1 MHMEH
6 KFPQIKPLPF
16 AKVFRKADAN
26 AIDLIAQL
34 LECTPTERQG
44 AIDTIV
50 YPFFDELRDPSTKL
64 SNSRYNTGQVRE
76 LPPLF
81 DFTRHELS
89 IRPSLNPRL
98 VLPHIRP
105 ILASKGLDIDNLT
118 PLTRQEMLA
127 KAVSVQADVPASASP
142 KSASPVRNI

>member
-81 DFTRHELS
+81 DFTRHDCFVISSRDSRETPGGYRVSTGSRNVICLLS
-89 IRPSLNPRL
+89 
-98 VLPHIRP
+98 LP
-105 ILASKGLDIDNLT
+105 GLI
-118 PLTRQEMLA
+118 
-127 KAVSVQADVPASASP
+127 
-142 KSASPVRNI
+142 NIIQLFHGEAQKLLYSRYISFPNTD